1 MILFWYIIY
10 YLKLDFLWEHTML
23 DWTRIIT
30 GLILAVVAILAIF
43 VLPNIYFNIF
53 IGLIIF
59 LGSLEWCA
67 LYSSNNKKNLLWSIL
82 LFIIIAVVS
91 NVLLYYSG
99 YSDKHPH
106 ELINHNNLIKFI
118 LYLSLLL
125 WVCVFFGMFI
135 FKKIKHWRWVKSK
148 YIALP
153 LGLMILVP
161 IWLGA
166 FITHE
171 IKPLLLFY
179 IVICVSMTD
188 VAAYF
193 FGKYLGKNKLC
204 PNFSPKKTIEGLFG
218 GVIVAELLAI
228 VLGYLFFH
236 KEFPSILVLSIIMFI
251 VIILSVV
258 GDLFESIIKRSLG
271 VKDSGNILP
280 GHGGVLD
287 RIDSLIAA
295 LPVAVSLM
303 FLFSVIS

>member
-1 MILFWYIIY
+1 MI
-10 YLKLDFLWEHTML
+10 

-30 GLILAVVAILAIF
+30 GLILAVVAISTIF
-43 VLPNIYFNIF
+43 VLPNIYFNMF
-53 IGLIIF
+53 IGLIIL
-59 LGSLEWCA
+59 LGSIEWCA
-67 LYSSNNKKNLLWSIL
+67 LYGIKVSKNLLLPIL
-82 LFIIIAVVS
+82 FFIIVACVS

-99 YSDKHPH
+99 YST
-106 ELINHNNLIKFI
+106 NNYYKLVNNNYLIKLI
-118 LYLSLLL
+118 LYLSLLF
-125 WVCVFFGMFI
+125 WVCVFFGMFV
-135 FKKIKHWRWVKSK
+135 FKEINNWRWVKSK
-148 YIALP
+148 YMLVP
-153 LGLMILVP
+153 LGLIILVP

-166 FITHE
+166 VITHS
-171 IKPLLLFY
+171 IKPILLFY
-179 IVICVSMTD
+179 IVFCISMTD

-228 VLGYLFFH
+228 ILGYLFFH
-236 KEFPSILVLSIIMFI
+236 KVFSSILVLSITMFI

-287 RIDSLIAA
+287 RIDSLVAA

-303 FLFSVIS
+303 FLFSVI